1 MSSADSFL
9 TILSAVTFFLP
20 DAYQKSNRKNN
31 YVWIYRRREIVT
43 TYQTPIVAGVF
54 QNPEQAKNAFDML
67 RNAGFN
73 EDQVGVALP
82 GSSNVKDGLAEEFK
96 KLGVPQDRALY
107 YEREFNAGHIVVSVR
122 PEQRE
127 QEAKT
132 ILHNNG
138 GYDYGENTSSPA
150 QSAQQQ
156 QSQSAQSQP
165 GNQPSAGNYGQQ
177 DYRANDQS

>member
-1 MSSADSFL
+1 M
-9 TILSAVTFFLP
+9 
-20 DAYQKSNRKNN
+20 
-31 YVWIYRRREIVT
+31 T

-82 GSSNVKDGLAEEFK
+82 GSSNVKNGLAEEFK

-122 PEQRE
+122 PDQRE

-132 ILHNNG
+132 ILHNHG

-150 QSAQQQ
+150 QNVQQ
-156 QSQSAQSQP
+156 QP
-165 GNQPSAGNYGQQ
+165 GNQPSAEKQ

>member
-1 MSSADSFL
+1 M
-9 TILSAVTFFLP
+9 
-20 DAYQKSNRKNN
+20 
-31 YVWIYRRREIVT
+31 T

-96 KLGVPQDRALY
+96 KLGVSQDRALY

-122 PEQRE
+122 PDQRE
-127 QEAKT
+127 HEAKS
-132 ILHNNG
+132 ILHDNG

-150 QSAQQQ
+150 QNVQ
-156 QSQSAQSQP
+156 QSQSYQQQP
-165 GNQPSAGNYGQQ
+165 GNEPSAENYGQQ

>member
-1 MSSADSFL
+1 MSIADSFL
-9 TILSAVTFFLP
+9 TIMSAVTFFLP
-20 DAYQKSNRKNN
+20 NAYQKSNRKNN
-31 YVWIYRRREIVT
+31 YVRIYRRREIVT

-67 RNAGFN
+67 RNSGFN

-122 PEQRE
+122 PDQRE

-132 ILHNNG
+132 ILQNNG
-138 GYDYGENTSSPA
+138 GYDYGEKNTSSPA
-150 QSAQQQ
+150 QSAPQRN
-156 QSQSAQSQP
+156 QSAQPQP
-165 GNQPSAGNYGQQ
+165 GNQPSDQNYGQQ